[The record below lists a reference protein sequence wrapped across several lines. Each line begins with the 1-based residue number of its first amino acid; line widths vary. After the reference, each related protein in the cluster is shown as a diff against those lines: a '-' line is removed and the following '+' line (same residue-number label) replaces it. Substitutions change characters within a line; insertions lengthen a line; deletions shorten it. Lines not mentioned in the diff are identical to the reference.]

1 MGHLQEKIG
10 QQINNLQGDK
20 AMFKRG
26 DIVYCETNKQVYVVL
41 GETFNGKLSVRNL
54 TNLESRDDT
63 AISPNLVKNYPQE
76 WANREWY
83 ETLGKKFAA

>member
-1 MGHLQEKIG
+1 
-10 QQINNLQGDK
+10 
-20 AMFKRG
+20 MFKRG

>member
-1 MGHLQEKIG
+1 
-10 QQINNLQGDK
+10 
-20 AMFKRG
+20 MFKRG

-54 TNLESRDDT
+54 TNLESRDD
-63 AISPNLVKNYPQE
+63 AEISPNLLSDYPQE
-76 WANREWY
+76 WANREYY